1 MKVVQPSDLKIG
13 NYIRISNADTNLS
26 DKIGRIGKVI
36 QLEDDRII
44 ILLSKKWLGDTYCSD
59 LVGEMEAIPIDR
71 EKLLSM
77 GWRKK
82 SFGDLDFTQ
91 LSTERHATLH
101 DDNTLVITRG
111 VCNKRHH
118 YKRETMLCIK
128 LDGIHELQ
136 NALTSCGIKDM
147 ISYEELV

>member
-1 MKVVQPSDLKIG
+1 MKEVKPSDLKIG
-13 NYIRISNADTNLS
+13 NYVRISNADTNLP
-26 DKIGRIGKVI
+26 DRIGHIGRVVT
-36 QLEDDRII
+36 LEDDRIV
-44 ILLSKKWLGDTYCSD
+44 ILLSKKWLADTYCSD

-91 LSTERHATLH
+91 LSPERHATLH
-101 DDNTLVITRG
+101 NDNTLVITRG

-118 YKRETMLCIK
+118 YKRETMLCLE

-136 NALTSCGIKDM
+136 NALASCGIKDM